1 MRIFNSIGRLPEFSN
16 TVFTQGTFDG
26 VHLGHQK
33 ILKRLKD
40 ESEKAG
46 GESVL
51 LTFWPH
57 PRLFLFPEDN
67 ELKLLQTLEEKIDQL
82 EKAGVD
88 NVVVLPFTKEFSQ
101 MLPEE
106 FIKDFLVNSLNIHT
120 AIIGYDHRF
129 GRNREGD
136 IHLLKSF
143 EKQYKYQ
150 VLEIGPEDVDDITIS
165 STKIRNSL
173 LSGDVDTANAY
184 LGRPY
189 TFSGKVVHGKKLGRT
204 IGYPTANLNI
214 NHPNKLIPAIGVY
227 AVQCNVEGQ
236 IYGGMMNIGNNPTV
250 QGKEFSIEVN
260 IFDFSADI
268 YDKDV
273 EIFVIA
279 RLRDEKKFGNLDEL
293 ALILQL
299 DKKNALEK
307 IINL

>member
-1 MRIFNSIGRLPEFSN
+1 
-16 TVFTQGTFDG
+16 
-26 VHLGHQK
+26 VHLGHKK

-40 ESEKAG
+40 ERIKAG

-57 PRLFLFPEDN
+57 PRLLLFPDDN
-67 ELKLLQTLEEKIDQL
+67 QLKLLQTLEEKLEQL
-82 EKAGVD
+82 ELAGVD

-101 MLPEE
+101 MLPED
-106 FIKDFLVNSLNIHT
+106 FIKDFLVNSLNVHT

-143 EKQYKYQ
+143 EKQYHYK
-150 VLEIGPEDVDDITIS
+150 VLEIGPEDVDHITVS

-173 LSGDVDTANAY
+173 LTGDVETANAY

-189 TFSGKVVHGKKLGRT
+189 SFSGKVVHGKKLGRT
-204 IGYPTANLNI
+204 IGYPTANLDVLN
-214 NHPNKLIPAIGVY
+214 PNKLIPAIGVY
-227 AVQCNVEGQ
+227 AVQCMVDGQ
-236 IYGGMMNIGNNPTV
+236 LYGGMMNIGNNPTV
-250 QGKEFSIEVN
+250 PGKGFSIEVN

-268 YDKDV
+268 YDKV
-273 EIFVIA
+273 IEIFVVA
-279 RLRDEKKFGNLDEL
+279 RLRDEKKFGNLEEL

-307 IINL
+307 ILHL

>member
-1 MRIFNSIGRLPEFSN
+1 MRIFNSIGRLPDFSN

-40 ESEKAG
+40 ETEKAG

-67 ELKLLQTLEEKIDQL
+67 ELKLLQTLEEKIDEL

-88 NVVVLPFTKEFSQ
+88 NAVVLPFTREFSQ

-136 IHLLKSF
+136 IQLLKSCQS
-143 EKQYKYQ
+143 QYNYK
-150 VLEIGPEDVDDITIS
+150 VLEIGPEDINDITIS

-184 LGRPY
+184 LGRSY
-189 TFSGKVVHGKKLGRT
+189 SFSGKVVHGKKLGRT
-204 IGYPTANLNI
+204 IGFPTANLAI

-227 AVQCNVEGQ
+227 AVQCKVDDR
-236 IYGGMMNIGNNPTV
+236 IFGGMMNIGNNPTV
-250 QGKEFSIEVN
+250 PGKDFSVEVN
-260 IFDFSADI
+260 IFDFSAEI
-268 YDKDV
+268 YDKV
-273 EIFVIA
+273 IEILVLAKI
-279 RLRDEKKFGNLDEL
+279 RDEKKFGNLEEL

-299 DKKNALEK
+299 DKKAALEK
-307 IINL
+307 IIHL